1 MASPVANPCPPE
13 GSPVTTSPVFTPMR
27 TSRLTPQRRSS
38 SSFSVPRDPAI
49 STEARMAR
57 NASSSCT
64 TGMPN
69 TAMTASPM
77 NFSTVPPCR
86 SRTRRVVR
94 KKRDT
99 TWRTVSG
106 SRRSPSSVEPAMS
119 AKTTVTVLRALRS
132 NSGAAASGLPQAEQ
146 KRASFG
152 PNLPHTPHTAMARSL
167 NRRSKTG
174 RAKTAQSGLSLDIR
188 HDVLDPGVVL
198 EPVQAEV
205 LAVAGVLETAVGHL
219 GDQGDVGV
227 DPDAA
232 EVEGAGHAHGAAVV
246 AGPDAGGEAVLDAV
260 GPGEGLLLVVEALDG
275 DDRAE
280 DLLLDHLVV
289 LLEAVDD
296 GRLVEEAAA
305 VQLAAAGGDLGVA
318 GGAVQEALDPGQLV
332 GVLGGAGGGALG
344 LLDQGGKELVVD
356 PASGEDAGGGGAVL
370 AGVEVAGG
378 GDHLGRGGHVG
389 VVEDDH
395 RGLAAQLQVDPLE
408 VVGGRLGHLLAGANA
423 AGDRDHGRGLVRDQP
438 GPGLA
443 VADDH
448 VHDAVGQ
455 ELAHQLGH
463 PHGGDRGGVARL
475 EDDRVAGR
483 ERRGELPD
491 GHHERVVPGGDLGAD
506 PDRLAP
512 DHRGVPGHVLAGG
525 QPVEHA
531 RGAGEEADLVDRRR
545 HLLVHGELERLAGVL
560 ALQPDQFLGPVLEG
574 VGDLQQGPAALG
586 GGGVAPLL
594 EAALG
599 RLHGRVDVGL
609 ARSRD
614 LGELLAGGGVDQG
627 GGAPVGRVPV
637 PAPDE
642 VLQRAKR
649 HCLLLARPA
658 RSGRSA
664 VGHARWRRASSALPT
679 AMATPPR
686 KISVPITLTW
696 GGTPIRV
703 APYTQIG
710 KVSTWPLTKLVTT

>member
-1 MASPVANPCPPE
+1 
-13 GSPVTTSPVFTPMR
+13 MR

-38 SSFSVPRDPAI
+38 SSFSVPRAPAI

-57 NASSSCT
+57 SASSSCT

-99 TWRTVSG
+99 TCRTVSG

-132 NSGAAASGLPQAEQ
+132 NSGAAASGMPQAEQ

-152 PNLPHTPHTAMARSL
+152 PNLPHAPHTAMARSL

-246 AGPDAGGEAVLDAV
+246 TGPDAGGEAVLDAV
-260 GPGEGLLLVVEALDG
+260 GPGEGLVLVVEALDG

-289 LLEAVDD
+289 LLQAVDH
-296 GRLVEEAAA
+296 GGLVEEAAP
-305 VQLAAAGGDLGVA
+305 VQPVAAGGDLGVA
-318 GGAVQEALDPGQLV
+318 GGPLQEALDPGQLARV
-332 GVLGGAGGGALG
+332 VEGAVGGVLILGRAGDGALG
-344 LLDQGGKELVVD
+344 LLDQGGQEVVVD
-356 PASGEDAGGGGAVL
+356 PTPGKDPGGGGAVL
-370 AGVEVAGG
+370 ARVEVAGA

-389 VVEDDH
+389 VVEHDH

-408 VVGGRLGHLLAGANA
+408 VVGGGPGDLLAGPDA
-423 AGDRDHGRGLVRDQP
+423 AGDRHHRRGRVGHQ
-438 GPGLA
+438 GCPGLA
-443 VADDH
+443 
-448 VHDAVGQ
+448 
-455 ELAHQLGH
+455 
-463 PHGGDRGGVARL
+463 
-475 EDDRVAGR
+475 
-483 ERRGELPD
+483 
-491 GHHERVVPGGDLGAD
+491 
-506 PDRLAP
+506 
-512 DHRGVPGHVLAGG
+512 
-525 QPVEHA
+525 
-531 RGAGEEADLVDRRR
+531 
-545 HLLVHGELERLAGVL
+545 
-560 ALQPDQFLGPVLEG
+560 
-574 VGDLQQGPAALG
+574 
-586 GGGVAPLL
+586 
-594 EAALG
+594 
-599 RLHGRVDVGL
+599 
-609 ARSRD
+609 
-614 LGELLAGGGVDQG
+614 
-627 GGAPVGRVPV
+627 
-637 PAPDE
+637 
-642 VLQRAKR
+642 
-649 HCLLLARPA
+649 
-658 RSGRSA
+658 
-664 VGHARWRRASSALPT
+664 
-679 AMATPPR
+679 
-686 KISVPITLTW
+686 
-696 GGTPIRV
+696 
-703 APYTQIG
+703 
-710 KVSTWPLTKLVTT
+710 